1 MIRSSRWASWQ
12 CRRIIPAT
20 QTQAKNPAWISWC
33 GIIAGSK
40 VGNDVLFERYRLR
53 EGETEKITPLS
64 LLSFVWKTAFRG
76 LGRILGA
83 ARQISDGL
91 AIPSLLNFTE
101 RAQLDTR
108 GYVTRKIS
116 FSFLR

>member
-1 MIRSSRWASWQ
+1 MIRSSRRASWQ
-12 CRRIIPAT
+12 YRRIILVT

-40 VGNDVLFERYRLR
+40 VGNGVLPESI
-53 EGETEKITPLS
+53 TEVKVKLNKIYHCHFIS
-64 LLSFVWKTAFRG
+64 LVWKTAYRG

-108 GYVTRKIS
+108 GYVTRK
-116 FSFLR
+116 FGSFLR